1 MAYGEE
7 PWCLRES
14 SLDLDALA
22 PAESVFALSNGHIG
36 LRGNLDEGEPYG
48 LPGSYLNALYEVRPL
63 PHAEPGYGYPE
74 SGQTIVNVT
83 NGKLIRLLVD
93 DEPFDVRQGT
103 LHVHERVL
111 DLRAG
116 TLSRE
121 VLWTSPAGQTVR
133 ITSVRLVSLAQRA
146 VAAISYTV
154 EAVSGHM
161 RLGLQSELVANETLP
176 GPSTDPRAC
185 AVLAAPLVGEEHVAS
200 RDDQFRV
207 TLLHRTRCS
216 GLRLAAGMAH
226 DIEVTRA
233 APGQAMRAHTEAFP
247 DVGRC
252 TVAAQVRQA
261 GQLRVVKYL
270 GYGWSGERSR
280 SALHAE
286 VTAALAMARLAG
298 WPGLLAEQRRYLD
311 EFWAG
316 ADVELDGDP
325 EIQQAARFALFHILQ
340 AGARAERRP
349 IAAKGLTGPGYDG
362 HTFWDTETFVLPV
375 LTCTQPAAAADAL
388 RWRHTVLPAA
398 KERAADLGLPGAAY
412 PWRTI
417 GGRECSGYWPAGTA
431 AFHVSADIAHAVV
444 QYVNATQDTWFER
457 ETGLDL
463 LVETARLWR
472 ELGHHDVTG
481 QFRIDG
487 VTGPDE
493 YSAATD
499 NNVYTNLMAQRNLRA
514 AADACRKYPDG
525 AARLGVDEHELS
537 AWRRAAEAML
547 IPFDAETGIHPQD
560 ENFLAHAR
568 WDFDSTPPDSYPLL
582 LSYPYFELYRKQVV
596 KQADLVLAMHL
607 CPDAFTAEQKARNF
621 AYYEGLTV
629 RDSSLSACT
638 QAVLAAETSHLEL
651 AHDYL
656 AEAALVDLQDRHRNT
671 RDGLHMAALAG
682 TWIALVDGFGGMR
695 TAGGNLSFRP
705 RLPAGIT
712 RLTFRIRYRGRRL
725 LVTIW
730 HREARYELL
739 AGEPLAVAHHDEQVI
754 LAGKPVVLDIP
765 PAPSSF
771 PPRQPAGRAP
781 VRRSAS
787 QGGSAQCERY
797 WSRTVARSRSG
808 LSARAGTRGW
818 RASRCTPTPIST
830 DWPRG
835 WPMRR
840 THCAAPARPR
850 PTWTSTR
857 SSRSRWTRT
866 RTRCIR
872 GTGSSPNARTSPGRS
887 RTWG

>member
-1 MAYGEE
+1 MAYGVE
-7 PWCLRES
+7 PWCLREP

-22 PAESVFALSNGHIG
+22 RTESVFALSNGHIG

-63 PHAEPGYGYPE
+63 PHAEPGYGYPD

-83 NGKLIRLLVD
+83 NGKLIRLLVG
-93 DEPFDVRQGT
+93 DEPFDVRHGT

-133 ITSVRLVSLAQRA
+133 ITSVRLVSLTQRA

-154 EAVSGHM
+154 EAVSGQM
-161 RLGLQSELVANETLP
+161 RLGLQSELVANEALP
-176 GPSTDPRAC
+176 GTSKDPRTC
-185 AVLAAPLVGEEHVAS
+185 AVLAAPLVSEEHVAS
-200 RDDQFRV
+200 QDDQFRV
-207 TLLHRTRCS
+207 TLMHRTRGS

-226 DIEVTRA
+226 DIEVTGAKPDRTMHA
-233 APGQAMRAHTEAFP
+233 RTEAFP

-261 GQLRVVKYL
+261 GLLRVVKYL
-270 GYGWSGERSR
+270 GYGWSDVRSG

-298 WPGLLAEQRRYLD
+298 WSGLLAEQRRYLD

-316 ADVELDGDP
+316 ADVELDGDA
-325 EIQQAARFALFHILQ
+325 EIQQAVRFALFHILQ

-375 LTCTQPAAAADAL
+375 LTYTQPAAAADVL

-398 KERAADLGLPGAAY
+398 KERAADLGLAGAAY

-431 AFHVSADIAHAVV
+431 AFHINADIAHAVV

-457 ETGLDL
+457 ETGLEL

-472 ELGHHDVTG
+472 VLGHHDHAE

-514 AADACRKYPDG
+514 AADACREYPDG
-525 AARLGVDEHELS
+525 AARLGVDERELS
-537 AWRRAAEAML
+537 AWRRAADAMV
-547 IPFDAETGIHPQD
+547 IPFNAEIGIHPQD
-560 ENFLAHAR
+560 ESFLAHAR
-568 WDFDSTPPDSYPLL
+568 WDFESTPPDSYPLL
-582 LSYPYFELYRKQVV
+582 LYYPYFELYRKQVV

-638 QAVLAAETSHLEL
+638 QAVLAAQTSHLEL

-656 AEAALVDLQDRHRNT
+656 AEAALTDLQDRHRNT
-671 RDGLHMAALAG
+671 RDGLHLAALAG
-682 TWIALVDGFGGMR
+682 TWIALVDGFGGLR
-695 TAGGNLSFRP
+695 AANGSLAFRP

-712 RLTFRIRYRGRRL
+712 RLAFRIRYRGRL
-725 LVTIW
+725 LRVTIW

-739 AGEPLAVAHHDEQVI
+739 AGEPLAIAHHEEQVI

-781 VRRSAS
+781 VRRSAR
-787 QGGSAQCERY
+787 QKGSAQCERY
-797 WSRTVARSRSG
+797 WSPTEARSRSG
-808 LSARAGTRGW
+808 LSGRAGTRGW
-818 RASRCTPTPIST
+818 RASRCTPSPIST
-830 DWPRG
+830 GCPRG
-835 WPMRR
+835 WPTRR
-840 THCAAPARPR
+840 TRCAAPVRPR

-857 SSRSRWTRT
+857 SSRSRWSRT
-866 RTRCIR
+866 RTRSIP
-872 GTGSSPNARTSPGRS
+872 GTASSPNAPTSPVRS